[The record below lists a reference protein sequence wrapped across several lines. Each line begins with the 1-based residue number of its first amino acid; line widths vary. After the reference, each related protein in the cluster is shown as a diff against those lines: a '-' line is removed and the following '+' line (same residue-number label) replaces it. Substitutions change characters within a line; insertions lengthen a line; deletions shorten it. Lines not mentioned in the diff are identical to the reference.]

1 MWPARALGEREDDLG
16 VDGHAGL
23 GAGDPVLREEL
34 VVVLDDPVVDPDDR
48 AVPDRVVVRGEAR
61 MTLGVVAD
69 VDEELGRVLGH
80 TDPLEQRGRS

>member
-1 MWPARALGEREDDLG
+1 MAARALGEREDDLG
-16 VDGHAGL
+16 VDGRVGL

-61 MTLGVVAD
+61 MTLRVVAD

-80 TDPLEQRGRS
+80 ADPLEQRGRS